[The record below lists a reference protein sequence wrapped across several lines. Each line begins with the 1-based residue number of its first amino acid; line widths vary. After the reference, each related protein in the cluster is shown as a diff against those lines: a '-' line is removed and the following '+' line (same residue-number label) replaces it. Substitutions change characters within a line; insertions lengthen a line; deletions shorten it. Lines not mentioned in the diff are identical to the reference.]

1 MPHAQKPVVA
11 NGRKLRTLSADIE
24 ILNGMW
30 DNVRVGNEPGSTFG
44 CGGVYRLACYI
55 SAASKRG
62 MSAAKAR
69 DPQSAKR
76 LRVAWRRKQRS
87 LSMYCKERRRLGCS
101 EKEIELYGKQVDE
114 IKIRPY
120 EHHAKY
126 YETDQMGIIHHSN
139 YIKWMEEARMDLME
153 QIGL

>member
-30 DNVRVGNEPGSTFG
+30 DNVRVGNEPGE
-44 CGGVYRLACYI
+44 
-55 SAASKRG
+55 
-62 MSAAKAR
+62 AR

-87 LSMYCKERRRLGCS
+87 LSMYCKERRNSDVREGNRTLWKTG
-101 EKEIELYGKQVDE
+101 G
-114 IKIRPY
+114 
-120 EHHAKY
+120 
-126 YETDQMGIIHHSN
+126 
-139 YIKWMEEARMDLME
+139 
-153 QIGL
+153 